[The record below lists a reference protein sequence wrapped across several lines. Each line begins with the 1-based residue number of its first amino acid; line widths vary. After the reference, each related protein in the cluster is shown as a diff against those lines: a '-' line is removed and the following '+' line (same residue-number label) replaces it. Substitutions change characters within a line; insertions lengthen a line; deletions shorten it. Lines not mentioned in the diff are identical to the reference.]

1 MLSSPTSP
9 TDLLITQELACER
22 DDRCL
27 YRQLNWTVKRGELWH
42 IKGQNGAGKT
52 TLLRQIAG
60 LHLIDNGRIVW
71 CNEGIKMIYLGHKL
85 GLKEQLTA
93 NENLAWLAALDGG
106 SSQTQRYAAL
116 ATVGLRGYE
125 ENLVAHLSAGQKR
138 RVALARLQLCDADLW
153 LLDEPFTS
161 LDQQGVIDEQA
172 WLDRHRDSG
181 GAVLM
186 TSHQD
191 LSLPQVKILDLGEF
205 TGTNCGAV
213 EWAS

>member
-1 MLSSPTSP
+1 
-9 TDLLITQELACER
+9 
-22 DDRCL
+22 L

>member
-1 MLSSPTSP
+1 VLSPPTFP
-9 TDLLITQELACER
+9 TDLLLTQALACER

-71 CNEGIKMIYLGHKL
+71 CNKGIKMIYLGHKL

-93 NENLAWLAALDGG
+93 NENLAWLAALDGS
-106 SSQTQRYAAL
+106 SSQAQRYAAL

-138 RVALARLQLCDADLW
+138 RVALARLQL
-153 LLDEPFTS
+153 
-161 LDQQGVIDEQA
+161 
-172 WLDRHRDSG
+172 
-181 GAVLM
+181 
-186 TSHQD
+186 
-191 LSLPQVKILDLGEF
+191 
-205 TGTNCGAV
+205 
-213 EWAS
+213 

>member
-1 MLSSPTSP
+1 MLSPPTFP
-9 TDLLITQELACER
+9 TYLLLTQALACER

-71 CNEGIKMIYLGHKL
+71 CNKGIKMIYLGHKL

-93 NENLAWLAALDGG
+93 NENLAWLAALDGS
-106 SSQTQRYAAL
+106 SSQAQRYAAL

-172 WLDRHRDSG
+172 WLERHRGSG

-191 LSLPQVKILDLGEF
+191 LSLPQVKILDLGQF
-205 TGTNCGAV
+205 SGPINGAGG
-213 EWAS
+213 WAL